1 MHGSPARAV
10 EVPEPACS
18 DLTVVFARG
27 SDQPLATGSGHSGMA
42 QAYFDDVEA
51 RLAGYSLN
59 RYELGTR
66 DYGGYRYRA
75 VGISAILDL
84 YRSNIIRILM
94 ALISR
99 VSGSSDGGSSSGSST
114 DLLEINLLGA
124 LEYRQ
129 SVIEG
134 MGEFITYLADRGA
147 RCPAEVFL
155 VGGYSQGAQ
164 VISRSLSLLVPDTR
178 GRIAHVALFSDPT
191 LHLPEGEDPAF
202 VASCAQGIPVMASAW
217 RRGNV
222 GCSTSSGILNLEPLR
237 FLNIGPHTPY
247 VPSDIEARVGSWCER
262 TDGVCTGRVL
272 DLILG
277 VHFDA
282 ATRRF
287 HVPIHGVYTD
297 MYFGEAAEEAVA
309 HVVESLE

>member
-1 MHGSPARAV
+1 
-10 EVPEPACS
+10 
-18 DLTVVFARG
+18 
-27 SDQPLATGSGHSGMA
+27 
-42 QAYFDDVEA
+42 
-51 RLAGYSLN
+51 
-59 RYELGTR
+59 
-66 DYGGYRYRA
+66 
-75 VGISAILDL
+75 
-84 YRSNIIRILM
+84 M

-124 LEYRQ
+124 LEYRR

-134 MGEFITYLADRGA
+134 IGEFITYLADRRD

-164 VISRSLSLLVPDTR
+164 VISRSLSLLAHDTR
-178 GRIAHVALFSDPT
+178 DRIAHVALFSDPT

-202 VASCAQGIPVMASAW
+202 VASCAQGIPVTVSAW

-222 GCSTSSGILNLEPLR
+222 GCSTIDGILNLDGLE
-237 FLNIGPHTPY
+237 FLNIGSRARY
-247 VPSDIEARVGSWCER
+247 VPPDIEARVGSWCER
-262 TDGVCTGRVL
+262 TDGVCTGSFL

-277 VHFDA
+277 VHFDVES
-282 ATRRF
+282 RRF

-297 MYFGEAAEEAVA
+297 KYFGEAAGEAA
-309 HVVESLE
+309 ALVVEAPE